1 MTTSILFLIISSVI
15 ILGLAAAF
23 IIGGMALL
31 LGYMVY
37 DWLCPAVK
45 QRKK

>member
-23 IIGGMALL
+23 IAAGMTLL
-31 LGYMVY
+31 IGYMIY
-37 DWLCPAVK
+37 DWLCPAQK